1 MSDNLHPISD
11 RLLKRSDRESLT
23 GQSAK
28 VIWMCGLSGSGK
40 STLATALEKKLFSLR
55 RLVYVLDGDNI
66 RTGLNSGLNFSDEDR
81 KENIRRIAEVSK
93 LFVDAGV
100 VSINSFITPNADLR
114 NMAREIIG
122 KENLIEVYVKASF
135 ETCMKRDVKG
145 LYAKAEKGLVPQFTG
160 KDSGFDEPTDSDLV
174 IDTESQSVEES
185 LESLFQ
191 FVSPLIEIK
200 GESVR

>member
-1 MSDNLHPISD
+1 MSDNLYPISD
-11 RLLKRSDRESLT
+11 RLLKQSDRESLV

-40 STLATALEKKLFSLR
+40 STLATALERKLFSQK

-66 RTGLNSGLNFSDEDR
+66 RTGLSSGLSFSDEDR
-81 KENIRRIAEVSK
+81 RENIRRIAEVSK

-100 VSINSFITPNADLR
+100 ISINSFITPNADLR
-114 NMAREIIG
+114 KMARETIG

-145 LYAKAEKGLVPQFTG
+145 LYAKADKGLVPLFTG
-160 KDSGFDEPTDSDLV
+160 KDSGFEEPTDSDLV
-174 IDTESQSVEES
+174 IDTEAQSVEES
-185 LESLFQ
+185 LELLFQ
-191 FVSPLIEIK
+191 FVSPLIEI
-200 GESVR
+200 

>member
-1 MSDNLHPISD
+1 MSDNLYPISD
-11 RLLKRSDRESLT
+11 RLLKQSDRESLV

-40 STLATALEKKLFSLR
+40 STLATALEKKLFSQK

-66 RTGLNSGLNFSDEDR
+66 RTGLNSGLSFSDEDR
-81 KENIRRIAEVSK
+81 RENIRRIAEVSK

-100 VSINSFITPNADLR
+100 ISINSFITPNADLR
-114 NMAREIIG
+114 KMARETIG

-145 LYAKAEKGLVPQFTG
+145 LYAKADKGLVPLFTG
-160 KDSGFDEPTDSDLV
+160 KDSGFEEPPDSDLV
-174 IDTESQSVEES
+174 IDTEAQSVEES
-185 LESLFQ
+185 LELLFQ
-191 FVSPLIEIK
+191 FVSPLIEI
-200 GESVR
+200 

>member
-1 MSDNLHPISD
+1 MSDNLYPISD
-11 RLLKRSDRESLT
+11 RLLKQSDRESLV

-40 STLATALEKKLFSLR
+40 STLATALEKKLFSQK

-66 RTGLNSGLNFSDEDR
+66 RTGLNSGLSFSDEDR
-81 KENIRRIAEVSK
+81 RENIRRIAEVSK

-100 VSINSFITPNADLR
+100 ISINSFITPNADLR
-114 NMAREIIG
+114 KMARETIG

-145 LYAKAEKGLVPQFTG
+145 LYAKADKGLVPLFTG
-160 KDSGFDEPTDSDLV
+160 KDSGFEEPTDSDLV
-174 IDTESQSVEES
+174 IDTEAQSVEES
-185 LESLFQ
+185 LELLFQ
-191 FVSPLIEIK
+191 FVSPLIEI
-200 GESVR
+200 

>member
-1 MSDNLHPISD
+1 MSDNLFPISD
-11 RLLKRSDRESLT
+11 RLLKQSDRESLL

-40 STLATALEKKLFSLR
+40 STLATALERKLFSQK

-66 RTGLNSGLNFSDEDR
+66 RTGLSSGLSFSDEDR
-81 KENIRRIAEVSK
+81 RENIRRIAEVSK

-100 VSINSFITPNADLR
+100 ISINSFITPNADLR
-114 NMAREIIG
+114 KMARETIG

-145 LYAKAEKGLVPQFTG
+145 LYAKADKGLVPLFTG
-160 KDSGFDEPTDSDLV
+160 KDSGFEEPTDSDLV
-174 IDTESQSVEES
+174 IDTEAQSVEES
-185 LESLFQ
+185 LELLFQ
-191 FVSPLIEIK
+191 FVSPLIEI
-200 GESVR
+200 

>member
-1 MSDNLHPISD
+1 MSDNLYPISD
-11 RLLKRSDRESLT
+11 RLLKQSDRESLV

-40 STLATALEKKLFSLR
+40 STLATALEKKLFSQK

-66 RTGLNSGLNFSDEDR
+66 RTGLNSGLSFSDEDR
-81 KENIRRIAEVSK
+81 RENIRRIAEVSK

-100 VSINSFITPNADLR
+100 ISINSFITPNADLR
-114 NMAREIIG
+114 KMARETIG

-145 LYAKAEKGLVPQFTG
+145 LYAKADKGLVPQFTG
-160 KDSGFDEPTDSDLV
+160 KDSGFEEPTDSDLV
-174 IDTESQSVEES
+174 IDTEAQSVEES
-185 LESLFQ
+185 LKLLFQ
-191 FVSPLIEIK
+191 FVSPLIEI
-200 GESVR
+200 